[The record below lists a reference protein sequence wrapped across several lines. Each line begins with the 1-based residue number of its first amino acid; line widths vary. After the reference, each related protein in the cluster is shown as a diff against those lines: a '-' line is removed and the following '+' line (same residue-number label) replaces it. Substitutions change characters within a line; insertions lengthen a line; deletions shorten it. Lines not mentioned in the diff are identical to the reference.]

1 MLHSYRYSGSSPH
14 PTFHINLDVR
24 QTLFSARSLN
34 LGRQIIV
41 ILFYNTTTSSM
52 PSISHKPITAKLVA
66 APDATKLE
74 LSSYLYQQLFS
85 DKPTEPYVA
94 FEAPG
99 IKWAL
104 YPASEDRSLPQYTCK
119 ADIRHVA
126 GSLKK
131 FMPVVLKR
139 VNPVTIEH
147 AIVTVPAS
155 QYETLNTPEQVL
167 KALEPQLDKDRP
179 VIRQGDVLLNGCR
192 VRLCEPVNQGK
203 VVKGTTKLTVAKEQE
218 TIQPADEAADV
229 AFDIAEFLDFD
240 TSVAKT
246 RESTNLQVAPLE
258 GAIPTPLS
266 DRFDDCESRGFVK
279 SETMS
284 KLGVFSGDIVSIKT
298 KNGAERVLRLFAYPE
313 PNTVKYD
320 VVYVSPI
327 LYHNIGDK
335 EIEVTPNGET
345 HKSVG
350 EALDSV
356 LEAAE
361 EVKLARV
368 LGPTTT
374 DRTFQ
379 TAYHAGLQAYF
390 KPVKRAVRVGDLI
403 PIPFDSILARTIGED
418 PEMSHIPLEA
428 LAVKPDS
435 VAWFQV
441 TSLNGSEDPASK
453 QYLVDSSQ
461 TKLIEGGTT
470 SSAVIP
476 TSVPWREYLGLDTL
490 PKFGSEFAYA
500 DKIRNLVQISTSA
513 LSHAKLNTS
522 VLLHSAKRGVGKS
535 TVLRSVAAQCGISV
549 FEISCFG
556 LIGDNEAQTLGTL
569 RAKLDRAYGCSPCVV
584 VLQHLES
591 IAKKSDQDGKDEG
604 IVSKLVDVLAD
615 YSGHGVLL
623 AATSNDPDKISEAIR
638 SRFQFEIEIGVPSEP
653 QRRQIFS
660 HLTKSGPGG
669 DSIRNAPI
677 SLRSDVSVENL
688 ALQSAGLTPPDLTAI
703 VQTTRLRA
711 IDRLNKL
718 TKDSDTTLDDLLT
731 LSHGTL
737 QLTPSDFDDA
747 IADAR
752 QKYSDSIG
760 APRIPN
766 VGWDDVGGMEGVKKD
781 ILDTIETPLKYPH
794 WFSDGVKKRSGILFY
809 GPPGTGKTLL
819 AKAIATTFSLNF
831 FSVKGPELLNM
842 YIGESEA
849 NVRRVFQKAR
859 DAKPCVVFFDELD
872 SVAPQRGN
880 QGDSGGVMDRIVSQL
895 LAELDGM
902 STAGG
907 EGVFVVGATN
917 RPDLLDEALL
927 RPGRFDKML
936 YLGISDT
943 HEKQQTIMEAL
954 TRKFRLAADVSL
966 EAISKRCPFTFTGA
980 DFYALCSDA
989 MLNAMTRTANEVDA
1003 KIKLLNK
1010 NREEAGEEPVSIRW
1024 WFDHEATKSDIEVE
1038 VAQQDFEKAKD
1049 ELSPSVSAEELQHY
1063 LKLRQQFEG
1072 GKK

>member
-1 MLHSYRYSGSSPH
+1 
-14 PTFHINLDVR
+14 
-24 QTLFSARSLN
+24 
-34 LGRQIIV
+34 
-41 ILFYNTTTSSM
+41 M
-52 PSISHKPITAKLVA
+52 PSINHKPVTAKLVSSPDTTKLA
-66 APDATKLE
+66 LSQDLWRQLFPDKPDA
-74 LSSYLYQQLFS
+74 
-85 DKPTEPYVA
+85 PYVA
-94 FEAPG
+94 FETPG

-104 YPASEDRSLPQYTCK
+104 YPAVEDRTLPQFTCK
-119 ADIRHVA
+119 ADTRHVA
-126 GSLKK
+126 GGHKK
-131 FMPVVLKR
+131 FLPVVLKR
-139 VNPVTIEH
+139 VTPVAIEH

-155 QYETLNTPEQVL
+155 QYESLKTPELLL
-167 KALEPQLDKDRP
+167 KALEPELDKEQP
-179 VIRQGDVLLNGCR
+179 VIRQGDVILNGCR
-192 VRLCEPVNQGK
+192 VRLCEPIDQGK
-203 VVKGTTKLTVAKEQE
+203 VVRGVTKLTIAREQE
-218 TIQPADEAADV
+218 ALPQSQQADV
-229 AFDIAEFLDFD
+229 AFDIAEFLDFED
-240 TSVAKT
+240 TDKKK
-246 RESTNLQVAPLE
+246 RESAKLAIEPLE
-258 GAIPTPLS
+258 RPIAAPLS

-284 KLGVFSGDIVSIKT
+284 NLGIFSGDIVTIRTSDDSD
-298 KNGAERVLRLFAYPE
+298 RVLRLFAYPE

-320 VVYVSPI
+320 VIYLSPV
-327 LYHNIGDK
+327 LYHNIGTK
-335 EIEVTPNGET
+335 EVELTPGST
-345 HKSVG
+345 HKSSEG
-350 EALDSV
+350 LDSV

-374 DRTFQ
+374 DRTYQ

-441 TSLNGSEDPASK
+441 ISLNGNEDK
-453 QYLVDSSQ
+453 TNGDQYLVDSTQ

-470 SSAVIP
+470 STNVIP
-476 TSVPWREYLGLDTL
+476 TSVPWREYLGLDTM
-490 PKFGSEFAYA
+490 PSFGAEFPYA
-500 DKIRNLVQISTSA
+500 DKIRNLVQIATSA
-513 LSHAKLNTS
+513 LAHTKLNTS

-535 TVLRSVAAQCGISV
+535 AVLRTVAAQCGVSV

-556 LIGDNEAQTLGTL
+556 IIGDNEAQTLGTL
-569 RAKLDRAYGCSPCVV
+569 RARLDRAYSCAPCVV
-584 VLQHLES
+584 VLQHIES
-591 IAKKSDQDGKDEG
+591 IAKKSEQDGKDEG

-638 SRFQFEIEIGVPSEP
+638 SRFQFEIEIGVPTEP

-677 SLRSDVSVENL
+677 SVRSDVSIENL

-711 IDRLNKL
+711 IDRLSEL
-718 TKDSDTTLDDLLT
+718 TKDNDSTLDDLLT

-737 QLTPSDFDDA
+737 QLTPADFDEA

-766 VGWDDVGGMEGVKKD
+766 VGWEDVGGMEGVKKD

-794 WFSDGVKKRSGILFY
+794 WFADGVKKRSGILFY

-859 DAKPCVVFFDELD
+859 DARPCVVFFDELD

-1010 NREEAGEEPVSIRW
+1010 GREEAGEEPVSIRW
-1024 WFDHEATKSDIEVE
+1024 WFDHEATKTDIEVE
-1038 VAQQDFEKAKD
+1038 VAQVDFMKAKD
-1049 ELSPSVSAEELQHY
+1049 ELSPSVSADELQHY